1 MNNIDFITKS
11 PLFWPA
17 LIGGS
22 VLVFAFTSSATA
34 VAVGLIL
41 VAVGLYVLML
51 INKGMLQPVAESMG
65 ACPKGADMSH
75 TVSGSELQPVA
86 ARLQEVFHVSGNN
99 HTYED
104 AAATCAVYDA
114 ELATYEQL
122 EESYGKGADWSE
134 YGWTMGGMAFYP
146 IQEDTWKRLEQ
157 DYDSNKIL
165 SRGNPGINGGPF
177 DPKRKF
183 GVNCYGVKP
192 EKQNRNYVS
201 SIALKK
207 QAAGCKAQ
215 TAPNNNK
222 KESIA
227 PFNQNNWSMWGMA

>member
-17 LIGGS
+17 LIGGA
-22 VLVFAFTSSATA
+22 VLVFALTNSATA

-41 VAVGLYVLML
+41 LAVGLYVLML
-51 INKGMLQPVAESMG
+51 INKGMLQPLIDSVGTAP
-65 ACPKGADMSH
+65 AGADVSQ
-75 TVSGSELQPVA
+75 TVSGSKLQPVA
-86 ARLQEVFHVSGNN
+86 ARLQEVFHVYGNKC
-99 HTYED
+99 TYEN
-104 AAATCAVYDA
+104 AAATCAKYDA

-157 DYDSNKIL
+157 NFDSNKIL

-183 GVNCYGVKP
+183 GVNCYGIKP
-192 EKQNRNYVS
+192 ENNNPNHIS

-207 QAAGCKAQ
+207 QSTCNKTQAAV
-215 TAPNNNK
+215 K
-222 KESIA
+222 KKLIA
-227 PFNQNNWSMWGMA
+227 PFNQNNWSMWGIA